1 MTDLI
6 IEILGWIGVFMVWI
20 AYVFLTMEKMKSTSR
35 IYQGLNLFGSLLIAQ
50 NAFFNKAYPSVVAN
64 LTWIAVA
71 MYGFSKIIKNNKQN
85 SEH

>member
-1 MTDLI
+1 MANLI
-6 IEILGWIGVFMVWI
+6 IEILGWAGVFMVWI
-20 AYVFLTMEKMKSTSR
+20 AYVLITMEKMKSASR

-71 MYGFSKIIKNNKQN
+71 TYGFLKIIKSNKQK
-85 SEH
+85 SKF